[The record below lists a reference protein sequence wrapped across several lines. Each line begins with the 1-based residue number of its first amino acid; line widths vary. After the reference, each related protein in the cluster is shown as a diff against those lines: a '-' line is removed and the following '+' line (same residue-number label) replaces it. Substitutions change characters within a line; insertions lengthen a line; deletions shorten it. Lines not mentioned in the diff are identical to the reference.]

1 MARKAAE
8 KPPERTFL
16 DVWETLDKERIAAAI
31 LPAEVNMTD
40 FDFDDA
46 KACVY
51 AAAERWLLEDL
62 GNFAVRGLECR
73 EELWVNCGLFK
84 REIKAFVDMKA
95 TIIEKPH
102 HNVFKPYV
110 GHTIIVDW
118 KSARAALDT
127 RWSDRLINSQQWR
140 LYAAATGAKLFV
152 YRGVRRR
159 QSPGEDP
166 ETRAVILEVPDN
178 NLFEANLYASGVI
191 RMRQALVN
199 SKLPIWPRNMP
210 SACHEFNRPCPYLA
224 DCEGGTSPWA
234 AGADKVLSY
243 SSMKDFL
250 TCPERHRRNT
260 MPGSTS
266 GDNNDTLFGNA
277 VHRGLAEVWSQ
288 AFNVPVEERETTR
301 KENEPIESA

>member
-1 MARKAAE
+1 MARKNDA
-8 KPPERTFL
+8 PPERTFL
-16 DVWETLDKERIAAAI
+16 DVWGQLDKERIANVI
-31 LPAEVNMTD
+31 VPATGSMTD

-51 AAAERWLLEDL
+51 AAAERWLMEDL
-62 GNFAVRGLECR
+62 GNFAVTGLECR
-73 EELWVNCGLFK
+73 EAFWANCGLFK
-84 REIKAFVDMKA
+84 QEVKAFVDMKA
-95 TIIEKPH
+95 TVVQKPQ
-102 HNVFKPYV
+102 HNVFKPYTGQTV
-110 GHTIIVDW
+110 IVDW

-159 QSPGEDP
+159 QQPGEDP

-178 NLFEANLYASGVI
+178 NLVETDLHAAGVI
-191 RMRQALVN
+191 RMRRALVD
-199 SKLPIWPRNMP
+199 SKMPIWPRNMP
-210 SACHEFNRPCPYLA
+210 SACHEFQRACPYLA
-224 DCEGGTSPWA
+224 DCEGGTSPLA

-288 AFNVPVEERETTR
+288 AFNIPVEERETR
-301 KENEPIESA
+301 KENEPIESE